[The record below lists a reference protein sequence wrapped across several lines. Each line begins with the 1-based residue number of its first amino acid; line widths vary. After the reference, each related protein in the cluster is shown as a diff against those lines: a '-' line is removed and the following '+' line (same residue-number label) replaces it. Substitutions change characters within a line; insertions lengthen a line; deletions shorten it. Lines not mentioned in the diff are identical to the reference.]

1 MGRIRAFDIAI
12 DSNALSHVDGLPVY
26 SPGNQVTGVV
36 NLHLNTS
43 RDDVRVITIRLRG
56 RAQTRWTETLTRN
69 RSGSLAD
76 NQRVTFTGTETYI
89 DYNQSLWQ
97 QEHPHQKLLQ
107 GLHSF
112 PFEFRLPLINLPSD
126 YEGVNG
132 HVRYRLRCD
141 IVGDSPL
148 ANAKVG
154 RKIAIAGCPMDLNC
168 IHNAMVPVH
177 GQTESLLSYWCCIT
191 STVTTQASTDKR
203 AYIPGETAY
212 ITAIV
217 RGSSGTR
224 YDVII
229 KLVQEA
235 TFRGT
240 GSTYS
245 SSGVTV
251 ETRTNRTCQRY
262 RVLARKKTSG
272 VLQRRG
278 ETTLQ
283 REPMII
289 PDNMP
294 DTGFEGCSVID
305 INYFITVAPVVSSMF
320 RSNDTEISLPISI
333 GRIPFTALPSYLAT
347 TSHIGL
353 PAEPPPS
360 YATATSPL
368 NVTPI
373 DQSNTSFFNQG
384 YSPDIEL
391 LRLNSS
397 RDENEPIIAIP
408 APVPSTSNNHVA
420 NSFHG
425 DTNQDQIDGRLS
437 MTIQPE
443 VHGVENMAFSSDG
456 QVVDN
461 SEVGEQLSTN
471 VDDEDEVIGT
481 LTPPVRLSSPV
492 NTFGKRQESLE
503 DNWCTED
510 TADVSD
516 DFWAHRHGQR
526 DTNSQNGVPDDP
538 YFLPAYDDQSFCRED
553 VFIDDNDIQ
562 ESDLQPILRLQSFFK
577 PIEDSVIDQRTS
589 ISRET
594 LSPPSPWKDVH
605 SCCFD
610 HQHIT
615 EETSAT
621 TSESAVTAS
630 MAADTR
636 TWNDY
641 VLLSEQTEMHQESSI
656 AEVQYFGQEEAH
668 FEPVKPNI
676 GQNNTSVDAP
686 SARNS
691 MPSIEFSSAA
701 APTRHSIRDSK
712 NGELSNETHNKQR
725 PKKRQP
731 SLPKINLRNI
741 DLVLDN
747 SLQQSRTPSPY
758 FHPEDQREA
767 KEDAASVSSFGSYL
781 ASSHAP
787 RESGRRTTPRL
798 QEHTR
803 SKSYDR
809 SRDDTLPSY
818 KPPLSLKHPEY
829 YGSLDRQRR
838 SGGHPTSHD
847 SVSTSER
854 RGRARER
861 HKSTP
866 TFDVPNV
873 DHRRRNDSHKFQQ
886 AGSIPETDR
895 PKTKSYRKLEDD
907 KPSPSAERTLTQDSV
922 TTTRKAGLGLR
933 SNSSPKITM
942 ESSTRKTS
950 RSQSAERGKHKQFLD
965 PNIDKY
971 QTVGTERTSSS
982 PAIERTLQ
990 DEETSGTRDIEASPT
1005 TRRYLWDVLT
1015 ETPDVLTETPA
1026 QSGQDD
1032 RDSSVHS
1039 PSDKKRF
1046 ETFV

>member
-12 DSNALSHVDGLPVY
+12 DNNALSHVDGLPVY

-148 ANAKVG
+148 SNAKVG

-191 STVTTQASTDKR
+191 STVTTRASTDKR

-217 RGSSGTR
+217 HGSSGTR

-360 YATATSPL
+360 YATATSSL

-373 DQSNTSFFNQG
+373 DQSNISFVNQG
-384 YSPDIEL
+384 YSPEIEL

-397 RDENEPIIAIP
+397 RDENEPIISIP

-481 LTPPVRLSSPV
+481 LTPPVRFSSPV

-503 DNWCTED
+503 DNWYTEV
-510 TADVSD
+510 TAAGVSD
-516 DFWAHRHGQR
+516 DMWTHRIGQR
-526 DTNSQNGVPDDP
+526 DTKFQNSEPDDT

-553 VFIDDNDIQ
+553 VFIDDADIQ

-577 PIEDSVIDQRTS
+577 PIGDSVIDQRTS

-594 LSPPSPWKDVH
+594 LSPPSSWKDDH
-605 SCCFD
+605 SSGFD
-610 HQHIT
+610 HQT
-615 EETSAT
+615 AAT
-621 TSESAVTAS
+621 PSDSAVTAS
-630 MAADTR
+630 MTADTR
-636 TWNDY
+636 TWKDY
-641 VLLSEQTEMHQESSI
+641 VLLSEQIEMHQESSI
-656 AEVQYFGQEEAH
+656 AEVQYFGEEEAH
-668 FEPVKPNI
+668 FEPVKPII
-676 GQNNTSVDAP
+676 GQNNTSVDA
-686 SARNS
+686 SAARHI

-701 APTRHSIRDSK
+701 APTRHSMSSSK
-712 NGELSNETHNKQR
+712 NGELSNETHNKQQ
-725 PKKRQP
+725 PKKRPP
-731 SLPKINLRNI
+731 SLSKIGLRSI

-767 KEDAASVSSFGSYL
+767 KEDVASVSSFGSYL
-781 ASSHAP
+781 ASSHTP
-787 RESGRRTTPRL
+787 RESGRRATPRL

-809 SRDDTLPSY
+809 SRDGTLPSY
-818 KPPLSLKHPEY
+818 KPPRSLKHPEY

-847 SVSTSER
+847 SVSTPER
-854 RGRARER
+854 RGRPRER

-866 TFDVPNV
+866 TFDVSNV
-873 DHRRRNDSHKFQQ
+873 DHRRRNDSHKFKQ
-886 AGSIPETDR
+886 AGSIPKIDR
-895 PKTKSYRKLEDD
+895 PKTNSYRKLEDD
-907 KPSPSAERTLTQDSV
+907 KPSPSAERTMTQDSV
-922 TTTRKAGLGLR
+922 TTTRQAGLGLR

-950 RSQSAERGKHKQFLD
+950 RSQSAERGKHKQFLN
-965 PNIDKY
+965 PNIEKY
-971 QTVGTERTSSS
+971 QTGGTERTSS
-982 PAIERTLQ
+982 PHAIERTLQ
-990 DEETSGTRDIEASPT
+990 DVDSSGTRDIETSPT
-1005 TRRYLWDVLT
+1005 TRHYLW
-1015 ETPDVLTETPA
+1015 DVLTETPA